1 MKTKILLTTLATLTL
16 TSYANA
22 QSWSYYTS
30 TSAIYELG
38 NRVGNVEKAIKPLKG
53 LDVKLNDFLKIFE
66 ANFGARGEKYQV
78 ELASLKA
85 SDASQ
90 IANLSGIKAA
100 QVANDAAI
108 VSLSASQTSI
118 RNDLTDRGN
127 RLATQETKISAID
140 SVVAGLVTKV
150 NAIDSTL
157 ASQVTKLNAVDTTLA
172 NQVTKLNAIDSTLAN
187 QVTKLNAADTTLANQ
202 VSKANSMDTTLS
214 NQVTKIN
221 AIDTTLARQITKL
234 NDMDTTAT
242 NLLNRVVALENRAR
256 QAGLL
261 SSGVENKEEV
271 LPQPTMPIQPNISG
285 RRNYVQP

>member
-1 MKTKILLTTLATLTL
+1 MKTKILLTTIATLTL
-16 TSYANA
+16 ASYAKA

-30 TSAIYELG
+30 TSALYELG
-38 NRVGNVEKAIKPLKG
+38 NRVGNVEKAIRPLRG

-66 ANFGARGEKYQV
+66 ANFGARGEKYQA
-78 ELASLKA
+78 ELAGLKA

-90 IANLSGIKAA
+90 LANLSGIKAA

-127 RLATQETKISAID
+127 RLATQEAKIAAID
-140 SVVAGLVTKV
+140 SVATGLVTKV
-150 NAIDSTL
+150 NEIDGTL
-157 ASQVTKLNAVDTTLA
+157 SRQVTKLNAVDTTLA
-172 NQVTKLNAIDSTLAN
+172 NQVTKLNAMDSTLSN
-187 QVTKLNAADTTLANQ
+187 QVTKLNSA
-202 VSKANSMDTTLS
+202 DTTLS
-214 NQVTKIN
+214 NQVTKANAMDTTLTNQVNKIN
-221 AIDTTLARQITKL
+221 AIDSTLSRQITKL

-261 SSGVENKEEV
+261 SSGENKEEV
-271 LPQPTMPIQPNISG
+271 IPSSAPAQPNVPS
-285 RRNYVQP
+285 RRNFVIP